1 MSAYASRRNA
11 TLALVAVGLAVTA
24 CERPSAPEAQPTSTE
39 AKVVVGSFGPRP
51 IDDSYRRINSLAPS
65 FGGMYW
71 DTDDTFVVVLTDVS
85 QLQAAQ
91 NAIYRVF
98 PTYVERWGSKTW
110 RAQLGLFTYS
120 QLADW
125 RDVLTTNVLQEAEI
139 NAVGIDQIG
148 NRLSVG
154 VPTEAEISAAKVLV
168 VSAGVPLNAVTVE
181 VLGGVVRTASLEDRI
196 RPAPAG
202 VWIEQDQGFFCTL
215 GPIGTVWSGPGPHYF
230 LTASHCTAVQGGAA
244 DGSVFFQNHPPS
256 ETNRLAFEVRD
267 APKYENQ
274 AGGCPLDRICQKAD
288 AALFQFY
295 NTADSDWNFLAKTTF
310 FGVTA
315 PGSKE
320 IHNDGGTYGYRRA
333 IYGVEGYNM
342 DPWPVGTF
350 IDKVGTGSGW
360 TRGRI
365 QMLDQNLDETETN
378 FTWLSVTR
386 VSGYSAGGDSGAP
399 VYVPSLD
406 VDGAYVD
413 GILVAGTFEH
423 THYWFV
429 PMSSIFAELGIA
441 PVGEILFCGC

>member
-98 PTYVERWGSKTW
+98 PTYVERFGSKTW

-256 ETNRLAFEVRD
+256 ETNRLAFEVGMRRSTRTKPADVHWTESARRRTRPFFSSTTRPILTGIFWPKRRSSALRHPAPRKSTTMGGRMATGGRFTVLRD
-267 APKYENQ
+267 
-274 AGGCPLDRICQKAD
+274 
-288 AALFQFY
+288 
-295 NTADSDWNFLAKTTF
+295 TTW
-310 FGVTA
+310 
-315 PGSKE
+315 
-320 IHNDGGTYGYRRA
+320 IH
-333 IYGVEGYNM
+333 
-342 DPWPVGTF
+342 
-350 IDKVGTGSGW
+350 
-360 TRGRI
+360 GR
-365 QMLDQNLDETETN
+365 
-378 FTWLSVTR
+378 
-386 VSGYSAGGDSGAP
+386 
-399 VYVPSLD
+399 
-406 VDGAYVD
+406 
-413 GILVAGTFEH
+413 
-423 THYWFV
+423 
-429 PMSSIFAELGIA
+429 
-441 PVGEILFCGC
+441 